1 MTSYQSNYTTA
12 EEAVKLIN
20 TGDRVFIHSV
30 AAAPQPLINA
40 MTALA
45 PDLQDV
51 EIIHLHT
58 EGDAPYVKPE
68 YSDTFRTNALFVG
81 SNVRKAVN
89 NGSADYLPIF
99 LSEVPGLFRKD
110 ILPID
115 MALVQVSPP
124 DKHGYCSLGVSVDAT
139 RAALQSAKKAIA
151 LVNPNMPR
159 THGDG
164 IFHASRFDAL
174 VETEE
179 PLHELNIPEPNE
191 VELQIGKHCAELVED
206 GATLQMGIGAIPNAV
221 LRALGNHKDL
231 GIHTEMFSDGVMDL
245 VEKGVINGKKKRT
258 HPEKI
263 VAGFVMGSRKLYDFV
278 DDNPMIAML
287 DIAYVND
294 TAVIRKNPKVTA
306 INSAIEVDVTGQV
319 CADSIGTYHY
329 SGVGGQMDFIRGASL
344 SEGGKPI
351 IALPSTTSRGE
362 SKIVPHLKQGA
373 GVVTTRAHVHYVVTE
388 YGVANLYGK
397 NLRQRAKAL
406 IEIAHPDHREALE
419 EAALERFNQP
429 V

>member
-1 MTSYQSNYTTA
+1 MSYKDKYTTA

-20 TGDRVFIHSV
+20 SGDRVFIHSV
-30 AAAPQPLINA
+30 AAAPQPLIDA
-40 MTALA
+40 MTNRA
-45 PDLQDV
+45 PELENV
-51 EIIHLHT
+51 EIVHLHT

-68 YSDTFRTNALFVG
+68 YSDTFHTDAFFVG
-81 SNVRKAVN
+81 ANVRKAVN
-89 NGSADYLPIF
+89 EGSADYLPIF
-99 LSEVPGLFRKD
+99 LSEVPGLFRQN
-110 ILPID
+110 IMPID
-115 MALVQVSPP
+115 IALVQVSPP

-139 RAALQSAKKAIA
+139 RAALQEAKRAIA

-164 IFHASRFDAL
+164 IFHASRFNAL
-174 VETEE
+174 VEGEGS
-179 PLHELNIPEPNE
+179 LHELNIPEPNE
-191 VELQIGKHCAELVED
+191 VERKIGQNCADLVD
-206 GATLQMGIGAIPNAV
+206 NGATLQMGIGAIPNAV
-221 LRALGNHKDL
+221 LEALDGHKDL

-245 VEKGVINGKKKRT
+245 VEKGVINGKEKAT

-263 VAGFVMGSRKLYDFV
+263 VASFVMGSRELYDFM

-287 DIAYVND
+287 DVEYVND
-294 TAVIRKNPKVTA
+294 TAVIRRNPKVTA
-306 INSAIEVDVTGQV
+306 INSAVEVDITGQV

-351 IALPSTTSRGE
+351 IALPSTTRKGQ
-362 SKIVPHLKQGA
+362 SKIVPYLKKGA

-397 NLRQRAKAL
+397 NMRDRAKAL
-406 IEIAHPDHREALE
+406 IDIAHPDHREELNKAVR
-419 EAALERFNQP
+419 ERFKH